1 MTERDCDRHHLLIG
15 IVKKNGIM
23 MVDFA
28 LHAERDQG
36 MAPRDAIFEACLLR
50 FRPIMMT
57 TMCLAQRPAA
67 DAGPWRGL
75 RVAAAAGLRH
85 GRRLAAVATAHPVH
99 HAHHLPLPGSG
110 ALLGGKQKSGQKD
123 QAGTGSPG
131 PRIFLYDGEAM
142 KVLIIEDER
151 KTADYLCQGLTEQG
165 WTVDVAHDGIDGQ
178 HLAVNYD
185 FDVVVLDVMLP
196 GLSGFDILRSMRAV
210 KNTPVI
216 MLTARDGVDDRING
230 LREGRRLPDQAFSF
244 LELLARL
251 QALTRRRA
259 QEQTLLRVGEL
270 SIDLIRRKVVR
281 AGQRID
287 LSAKEFALLEL
298 LARHQGEILTKTA
311 IAEMVWDMNFDS
323 NTNVVEVAIKRLRA
337 KIDAPFASAL
347 LHTIR
352 GMGYV
357 LEERDGA

>member
-1 MTERDCDRHHLLIG
+1 
-15 IVKKNGIM
+15 
-23 MVDFA
+23 
-28 LHAERDQG
+28 
-36 MAPRDAIFEACLLR
+36 
-50 FRPIMMT
+50 
-57 TMCLAQRPAA
+57 
-67 DAGPWRGL
+67 
-75 RVAAAAGLRH
+75 
-85 GRRLAAVATAHPVH
+85 
-99 HAHHLPLPGSG
+99 
-110 ALLGGKQKSGQKD
+110 
-123 QAGTGSPG
+123 
-131 PRIFLYDGEAM
+131 M

-178 HLAVNYD
+178 HLAVSYD

-230 LREGRRLPDQAFSF
+230 LREGADDYLIKPFSF

-251 QALTRRRA
+251 QALTRRGRA